1 MSTIDNHA
9 RPRLVRGVR
18 LRWDDVR
25 KQHWLLVPEGALQ
38 LNSTA
43 AAILALCNGERTL
56 SAIAA
61 ELEKHYQGENLL
73 EDVRQLL
80 SRISKRG
87 LLILEGNRQ

>member
-56 SAIAA
+56 SAIAT
-61 ELEKHYQGENLL
+61 ELEKHYQGENLI
-73 EDVRQLL
+73 EDVRHLL
-80 SRISKRG
+80 SRISQRG
-87 LLILEGNRQ
+87 LLIIEM